1 LDVLPA
7 EIAPDGGGGAFTD
20 ILSNPAITTPSGFA
34 LAVLMYLAKLWRDS
48 RAERRAD
55 NAQSQ
60 TRESLNLT
68 ESKDILQLRREEA
81 ADLRAQAKLDR
92 ETIRQDRRLIEE
104 LETRVAR
111 LVRNNE
117 ALLEQVGLLRE
128 TLRDGIG
135 QKIED
140 SGAQVA
146 YRRWRNATDSTD
158 PSLAHQGGD
167 DGPVAGSRPGPGAHR
182 RGAG

>member
-1 LDVLPA
+1 MLPA
-7 EIAPDGGGGAFTD
+7 EIAPEGGGALSD

-34 LAVLMYLAKLWRDS
+34 LAVLFYLAKLWKDS

-55 NAQSQ
+55 NQQEQ

-92 ETIRQDRRLIEE
+92 ETIRQDRRRIEE
-104 LETRVAR
+104 LEDRLAR
-111 LVRNNE
+111 ALRNNE
-117 ALLEQVGLLRE
+117 ALLEQVELLRE

-135 QKIED
+135 RKIED
-140 SGAQVA
+140 SGAQAA
-146 YRRWRNATDSTD
+146 YRRWRNANDSTD
-158 PSLAHQGGD
+158 PSITPANPGGD
-167 DGPVAGSRPGPGAHR
+167 DGPMAGSRPGPGAHR
-182 RGAG
+182 RGTG